1 MPRNRNSLTKFEVL
15 MVLSLTVLVQL
26 DVCRCTPSHRS
37 RHHADMSYEDTMSFR
52 SGEELPRPAALNSND
67 DPLIVQTRK
76 GKVRGK
82 TMTATTGKEVDAWF
96 GIPYAQKPLGKW
108 VPSRFLSLFKSTQE
122 TREKKDHS
130 FSSFPE
136 SLRFRHPRPAERW
149 SGILNA
155 TTLPNSCV
163 QILDTVFGEFAGA
176 TMWNPNTPLSEDCL
190 YVNVVVPRPRPT
202 NAAVMVWIFGGEFHA
217 FVFHAFFSA
226 RPRSFT
232 LLTRGKRFIFDAAVI
247 SRY

>member
-96 GIPYAQKPLGKW
+96 GIPYAQKPLGKYF
-108 VPSRFLSLFKSTQE
+108 SLLFKA
-122 TREKKDHS
+122 TRGTSKKDYY
-130 FSSFPE
+130 FRCCRIPE
-136 SLRFRHPRPAERW
+136 VSASKASGTLVGYIERHHVAQQLRAD
-149 SGILNA
+149 SGHR
-155 TTLPNSCV
+155 V
-163 QILDTVFGEFAGA
+163 
-176 TMWNPNTPLSEDCL
+176 
-190 YVNVVVPRPRPT
+190 R
-202 NAAVMVWIFGGEFHA
+202 
-217 FVFHAFFSA
+217 
-226 RPRSFT
+226 
-232 LLTRGKRFIFDAAVI
+232 
-247 SRY
+247 